1 MFMEQ
6 DRRPPAAR
14 WLQPNPVPFWAS
26 RLFFWNLVFLSLIV
40 SVIAVWLLVVEPRM
54 AAKDREASLKESATK
69 KYEPRDPKAPR
80 DVRFERMLDKVVDDV
95 DPELRDEPYRYL
107 VKYLSTVDPARLAE
121 QAYELDYDLVSKR
134 PEEVRGLTVRL
145 NLMFF
150 KAPYGPVR
158 LDPPVGGVKAVTR
171 TYFAT
176 SGPLANEVYFVDF
189 VEPLPEI
196 ESEAYAVMDAVFLR
210 RVKYE
215 RGDRTGEFHTAPL
228 FLARNVAK
236 VQPPPVPSGFRFRWV
251 VVALAVGM
259 LGFLTLI
266 TLKTWMAGRTGGP
279 APRRLDA

>member
-1 MFMEQ
+1 MEQ

-26 RLFFWNLVFLSLIV
+26 KLFIWNLVLLCLIV
-40 SVIAVWLLVVEPRM
+40 SVIAAWLLIIEPNRV
-54 AAKDREASLKESATK
+54 AKAREASRKEFGAK

-80 DVRFERMLDKVVDDV
+80 AVRFEGMLDKVVDDV

-107 VKYLSTVDPARLAE
+107 VKYLSTVDPARLSE
-121 QAYELDYDLVSKR
+121 QAVELDYALVTKR
-134 PEEVRGLTVRL
+134 PEEVRGLTARL
-145 NLMFF
+145 NLMFW

-158 LDPPVGGVKAVTR
+158 IDPPVGGVNALTR
-171 TYFAT
+171 AYFAT
-176 SGPLANEVYFVDF
+176 AGAAYAKEVYFVDF

-196 ESEAYAVMDAVFLR
+196 ETETYAVMDAVFLR

-215 RGDRTGEFHTAPL
+215 RGDRPGEFHTAPL

-236 VQPPPVPSGFRFRWV
+236 VQAPPAPFGFGFRWV
-251 VVALAVGM
+251 VLALAVGM

-266 TLKTWMAGRTGGP
+266 TLKVWMAGRTGGP
-279 APRRLDA
+279 APRQLSS